1 MKLISIIYKF
11 YIFIPFMNFICLPE
25 TGYPIA
31 HDDLELNYVA
41 EANLKMIN

>member
-1 MKLISIIYKF
+1 
-11 YIFIPFMNFICLPE
+11 MNFKCLFE